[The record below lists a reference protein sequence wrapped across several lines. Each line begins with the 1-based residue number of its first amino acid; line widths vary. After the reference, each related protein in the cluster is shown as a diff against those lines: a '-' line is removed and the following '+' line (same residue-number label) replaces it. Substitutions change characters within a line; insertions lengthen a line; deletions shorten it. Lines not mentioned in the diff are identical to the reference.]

1 VRRVADEPG
10 PCRRAARVS
19 IAASRFE
26 ARVTAGSIHSG
37 ALRCGL
43 VSLPAHPATF
53 PSAHGCAVV
62 LAWLAA
68 LAIFQDGTRARAQD
82 LASDGEAIEA
92 DSQSIGHTEAGRL
105 EHAFALESRD
115 GLVALR
121 TNRFGTRELVGLL
134 ERAADAMARE
144 SPGSVLAV
152 GELSSEHGGLLPPHG
167 SHQSGRDADVG
178 YFALDA
184 AGEPVPQAV
193 LTTFDV
199 RGEARRGEEVLRF
212 DDARNWALFVALVD
226 DLAAEVQHILV
237 ASHLRARLLAYG
249 EASGASEDVRRRV
262 ELVTEPIRGS
272 EAHDDHFH
280 VRIYCAVG
288 DRPACLDRPPLH
300 PWYEGTPSPEAV
312 EAARAADALRA
323 AAQRRA
329 QAEARL
335 AERALELEAQQ
346 QTARERARAA
356 ALEREPGRQAARE
369 RARAARLSADER
381 RTLAALRASEEALRR
396 DDGLR
401 VTSTPGEETGGVDA
415 ARWAEAERRRA
426 ARLRDQLRRVEA
438 DERRRAEAAR
448 RAAQRDA
455 RLARRAESL
464 RLASERRAQLLL
476 RRAEALAAAQA
487 RDAARAT
494 R

>member
-1 VRRVADEPG
+1 M
-10 PCRRAARVS
+10 
-19 IAASRFE
+19 
-26 ARVTAGSIHSG
+26 
-37 ALRCGL
+37 
-43 VSLPAHPATF
+43 
-53 PSAHGCAVV
+53 
-62 LAWLAA
+62 LAWVCAF
-68 LAIFQDGTRARAQD
+68 AILGDGSSAGAQD
-82 LASDGEAIEA
+82 PPVPGAELEA

-134 ERAADAMARE
+134 ERAADAMGRDA
-144 SPGSVLAV
+144 PGSVLAV
-152 GELSSEHGGLLPPHG
+152 GELSAEHGGLLPPHG

-178 YFALDA
+178 YFALDT
-184 AGEPVPQAV
+184 AGEPVSQAV
-193 LTTFDV
+193 LTTFDA
-199 RGEARRGEEVLRF
+199 RGEARRGDETLRF

-249 EASGASEDVRRRV
+249 AQSGAPEEVRRRV
-262 ELVTEPIRGS
+262 ALVTEPIRGS

-288 DRPACLDRPPLH
+288 DRPACLDRPPLR

-335 AERALELEAQQ
+335 AERAFELEAQQ
-346 QTARERARAA
+346 QTARERARAD
-356 ALEREPGRQAARE
+356 ALARELRRQAERE

-381 RTLAALRASEEALRR
+381 RTLAALRASEGALRR
-396 DDGLR
+396 DEGLR
-401 VTSTPGEETGGVDA
+401 ASATRRDATGDGEE

-438 DERRRAEAAR
+438 DERRRADAAR

-455 RLARRAESL
+455 ALARKAESL
-464 RLASERRAQLLL
+464 RLAGERRAQLLL
-476 RRAEALAAAQA
+476 RRAEALAAAQGRA
-487 RDAARAT
+487 AARIT

>member
-1 VRRVADEPG
+1 MTIVCE
-10 PCRRAARVS
+10 
-19 IAASRFE
+19 
-26 ARVTAGSIHSG
+26 G
-37 ALRCGL
+37 A
-43 VSLPAHPATF
+43 
-53 PSAHGCAVV
+53 
-62 LAWLAA
+62 
-68 LAIFQDGTRARAQD
+68 IARAQVP
-82 LASDGEAIEA
+82 GEDAPDFA
-92 DSQSIGHTEAGRL
+92 DSQSIGHTEDGRL

-134 ERAADAMARE
+134 ERASEAVARAA
-144 SPGSVLAV
+144 PGSVLAV
-152 GELSSEHGGLLPPHG
+152 GELSSEHGGHLPPHG

-199 RGEARRGEEVLRF
+199 RGEARRGDETLRF
-212 DDARNWALFVALVD
+212 DDARNWLLFSALVD

-249 EASGASEDVRRRV
+249 EASGAPEDLRRRV
-262 ELVTEPIRGS
+262 ALVTEPIRGS
-272 EAHDDHFH
+272 ENHDDHLH
-280 VRIYCAVG
+280 VRIYCAIG
-288 DRPACLDRPPLH
+288 DRPACLDKPPLH

-335 AERALELEAQQ
+335 AERALELEVARQGV
-346 QTARERARAA
+346 RERARAD
-356 ALEREPGRQAARE
+356 ALARELRRQVERERV
-369 RARAARLSADER
+369 RAARLSADER
-381 RTLAALRASEEALRR
+381 RTLAALRVSEEALRR
-396 DDGLR
+396 EGARSAPSLRGNERDGEGDD
-401 VTSTPGEETGGVDA
+401 DA
-415 ARWAEAERRRA
+415 DPARWAEAERRRA
-426 ARLRDQLRRVEA
+426 ARLREQLRRAEA

-455 RLARRAESL
+455 TLARRSESL

-476 RRAEALAAAQA
+476 RRAESLAAARA
-487 RDAARAT
+487 RAAARLT

>member
-1 VRRVADEPG
+1 MRRAFRVA
-10 PCRRAARVS
+10 
-19 IAASRFE
+19 
-26 ARVTAGSIHSG
+26 
-37 ALRCGL
+37 
-43 VSLPAHPATF
+43 
-53 PSAHGCAVV
+53 V
-62 LAWLAA
+62 LAWVGCV
-68 LAIFQDGTRARAQD
+68 AIFRDGAMARAQD
-82 LASDGEAIEA
+82 IPPGELLLDA
-92 DSQSIGHTEAGRL
+92 DSQSIGATEDGRL

-144 SPGSVLAV
+144 APGSVLAV
-152 GELSSEHGGLLPPHG
+152 GELSAEHGGHLPPHG

-193 LTTFDV
+193 LTTFDA
-199 RGEARRGEEVLRF
+199 RGEARRGGETLHF

-226 DLAAEVQHILV
+226 DLAAEVQHILI

-249 EASGASEDVRRRV
+249 AQSGAPEEVRRRV
-262 ELVTEPIRGS
+262 GLVTEPIRGS
-272 EAHDDHFH
+272 EVHDDHLH

-335 AERALELEAQQ
+335 AERALQLEAQQ
-346 QTARERARAA
+346 QTVRERARAD
-356 ALEREPGRQAARE
+356 ALARELRRQVDRE

-396 DDGLR
+396 EVSGR
-401 VTSTPGEETGGVDA
+401 APTAPGVDRGAELEA
-415 ARWAEAERRRA
+415 ARWEEAERRRA
-426 ARLRDQLRRVEA
+426 ARLREQLRRAEV

-455 RLARRAESL
+455 ALARRAESL
-464 RLASERRAQLLL
+464 RLASERRAQQLL
-476 RRAEALAAAQA
+476 RRAESLAAAQR
-487 RDAARAT
+487 RDAARMT

>member
-1 VRRVADEPG
+1 M
-10 PCRRAARVS
+10 
-19 IAASRFE
+19 
-26 ARVTAGSIHSG
+26 
-37 ALRCGL
+37 
-43 VSLPAHPATF
+43 
-53 PSAHGCAVV
+53 
-62 LAWLAA
+62 LAWLVGVTLLGA
-68 LAIFQDGTRARAQD
+68 GGRVRAQD
-82 LASDGEAIEA
+82 PLAVGDAIEA

-134 ERAADAMARE
+134 ERAADAMSRDA
-144 SPGSVLAV
+144 PGSVIAV
-152 GELSSEHGGLLPPHG
+152 GELSAEHGGLLPPHG

-178 YFALDA
+178 YFALDV
-184 AGEPVPQAV
+184 AGEPVSQAV
-193 LTTFDV
+193 LTAFDA
-199 RGEARRGEEVLRF
+199 RGEARRGAEILRF

-237 ASHLRARLLAYG
+237 ASHLRARILAFG
-249 EASGASEDVRRRV
+249 AQSGAPEEVQRRV
-262 ELVTEPIRGS
+262 ALVTEPIRGS

-329 QAEARL
+329 QVEARL

-346 QTARERARAA
+346 QRVRERARAE
-356 ALEREPGRQAARE
+356 ALGRELRRQVERERV
-369 RARAARLSADER
+369 RAARLSADER
-381 RTLAALRASEEALRR
+381 RALAALRASEEALRR
-396 DDGLR
+396 
-401 VTSTPGEETGGVDA
+401 EETPDMGGAPVHGAGPDADA
-415 ARWAEAERRRA
+415 ARWVDAERRRA
-426 ARLRDQLRRVEA
+426 ARLREQLRRVEA
-438 DERRRAEAAR
+438 DERRRADAAR

-455 RLARRAESL
+455 RLARRAEAL
-464 RLASERRAQLLL
+464 RLAGERRAQLLL
-476 RRAEALAAAQA
+476 RRGASLAATQA
-487 RDAARAT
+487 REAARMT